1 MVNQSKTGRWSI
13 SQRLGDGQSTGD
25 GEMVNQLETEM
36 VKQSETGR
44 WSVTESETEKLSQSK
59 TERWSI
65 SR

>member
-36 VKQSETGR
+36 VKQSETCLLYT
-44 WSVTESETEKLSQSK
+44 SDAADES
-59 TERWSI
+59 
-65 SR
+65 

>member
-1 MVNQSKTGRWSI
+1 MVN
-13 SQRLGDGQSTGD
+13 GDGQSVGD
-25 GEMVNQLETEM
+25 GEMVNQMETEM

-44 WSVTESETEKLSQSK
+44 WSITESETEKLSQSK